1 MSETAQPRRV
11 GATVRITLTI
21 VGWSAFVYL
30 LHAAMHAY
38 EAELAPILRGGPGFA
53 AQVAVVAGLLYVV
66 LASLRLAPRLGPRGA
81 LALAL
86 WAGLIVLGHAVSHLE
101 LHEAR
106 ALIEQAR
113 GGMGENT
120 LLICAGM
127 YALLLAFP
135 FVPGL
140 ELGLLMMSMFGR
152 EGALVVYAATVLGL
166 NLAFVVGRWLPRPR
180 LGEGIAASS
189 VREDAAAPSA
199 SLDDMLGRL
208 AVGRRLPR
216 RLLGLVSRY
225 RYLAVAV
232 LLNLP
237 GNSALGGGGGIALA
251 CGLGRL
257 LRWPGFLLA
266 TALATLPVPL
276 LALLGL
282 LDLEAMLRPG

>member
-1 MSETAQPRRV
+1 MSETAQPWRAS
-11 GATVRITLTI
+11 ATVRVALTV

-30 LHAAMHAY
+30 LHAATHAY
-38 EAELAPILRGGPGFA
+38 EAELAPVLRGLPGFA
-53 AQVAVVAGLLYVV
+53 AQIAAVAVLLYLV

-81 LALAL
+81 LALVL
-86 WAGLIVLGHAVSHLE
+86 WAGLIVLGHAVPHLE

-120 LLICAGM
+120 LLICAGA
-127 YALLLAFP
+127 YTLLLAVP

-140 ELGLLMMSMFGR
+140 ELGLLMMSMFGS
-152 EGALVVYAATVLGL
+152 EGALAVYAATVLGL
-166 NLAFVVGRWLPRPR
+166 NLAFVAGRCLPGPR
-180 LGEGIAASS
+180 FGGRMAAPP
-189 VREDAAAPSA
+189 VREDAAAAAA
-199 SLDDMLGRL
+199 SPDDMLNRL
-208 AVGRRLPR
+208 AIGRRLPR
-216 RLLGLVSRY
+216 RLLGLLARY